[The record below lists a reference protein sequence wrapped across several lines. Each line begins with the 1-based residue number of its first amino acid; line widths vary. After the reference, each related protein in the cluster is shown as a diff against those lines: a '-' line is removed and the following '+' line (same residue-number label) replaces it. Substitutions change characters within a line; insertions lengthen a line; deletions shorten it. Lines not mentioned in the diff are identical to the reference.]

1 MKIEFDP
8 AKRDAILRRRGL
20 DLALAGELLTAGCL
34 TEADD
39 RFDYGED
46 RWISVG
52 PLCGEI
58 VACVWTDRGDG
69 VVRVI
74 TMWKATARE
83 QEYYFRWREGS

>member
-1 MKIEFDP
+1 VKIEFDP
-8 AKRDAILRRRGL
+8 AKRENILFRRGI
-20 DLALAGELLTAGCL
+20 DLATAGELLAGKCL
-34 TEADD
+34 TDADD

-52 PLCGEI
+52 PLSGEI
-58 VACVWTDRGDG
+58 VACVWTDRGDE

-83 QEYYFRWREGS
+83 QERYFRWLEGA

>member
-8 AKRDAILRRRGL
+8 EKREDILCRRGL
-20 DLALAGELLTAGCL
+20 DLATVGELIGGDCL

-52 PLCGEI
+52 PLGSDI
-58 VACVWTDRGDG
+58 VVCVWTDRGDN
-69 VVRVI
+69 VVRAI
-74 TMWKATARE
+74 TMWKARARE
-83 QEYYFRWREGS
+83 QEKYFKWREGA